1 MRRFNFNTKTVE
13 NIDIYDVAHCDR
25 KSFYGKA
32 KIIETESAFY
42 LLSYSTIVCKV
53 DKATRS
59 FTRFWNGESS
69 TTMRHI
75 NSFLRDFNM
84 SGGGVHWWRDQAIID
99 PSKTEFDIA
108 DKIADNATFNAT
120 YY

>member
-1 MRRFNFNTKTVE
+1 MKRFNFNTKTVE

-53 DKATRS
+53 DKATRT

-69 TTMRHI
+69 TTTRHI
-75 NSFLRDFNM
+75 NGFLADM
-84 SGGGVHWWRDQAIID
+84 KLSGGGVAWWRKQEIKEED
-99 PSKTEFDIA
+99 SFVA
-108 DKIADNATFNAT
+108 DYMYKVRFA
-120 YY
+120 